1 MLPLGLVPLSAR
13 IKQPL
18 SAVFSL
24 EGELGSPRFPKLTN
38 LS

>member
-18 SAVFSL
+18 SDVFSL
-24 EGELGSPRFPKLTN
+24 EGELVSLPFPRLTN